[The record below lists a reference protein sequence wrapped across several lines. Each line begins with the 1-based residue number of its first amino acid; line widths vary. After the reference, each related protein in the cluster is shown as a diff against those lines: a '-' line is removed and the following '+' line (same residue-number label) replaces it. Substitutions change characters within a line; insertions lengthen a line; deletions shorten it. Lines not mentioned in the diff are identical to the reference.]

1 MSRIPPVLL
10 ALALA
15 LALAGCRRIPTEKE
29 RQGAEIRYELGIQ
42 AQQGGNVKEA
52 FVEFQR
58 ALELDPDYPEANNAM
73 AILLHLAFRKPQE
86 AIQYYRRALEVR
98 PNFSEART
106 NLANVYLD
114 LGSYDEAIRLYEESL
129 NDMLYPTP
137 YIAQGNRGW
146 ALYKKGEVQRG
157 IEGIK
162 ASVTTN
168 PSFCLGYRNLG
179 LIYAEQ
185 GEAEESC
192 RHYARYREACAEMA
206 EAWMRE
212 GVCQARI
219 GKVEQARQS
228 FTTCEAKARPG
239 EQALK
244 EDCQR
249 LREAL

>member
-1 MSRIPPVLL
+1 MSRIPRVLL
-10 ALALA
+10 LV

-42 AQQGGNVKEA
+42 AQQAGNVKEA
-52 FVEFQR
+52 LAEFQR
-58 ALELDPDYPEANNAM
+58 ALELDPEYPEANNAM
-73 AILLHLAFRKPQE
+73 AILLHLAFRRPEE
-86 AIQYYRRALEVR
+86 AILYYRRALEVR

-114 LGSYDEAIRLYEESL
+114 QGNYEEAIRLYEQSL

-137 YIAQGNRGW
+137 YIAQSNMGW
-146 ALYKKGEVQRG
+146 ALYKKGEVERG
-157 IEGIK
+157 IESIK

-168 PSFCLGYRNLG
+168 PGFCMGYRNLA
-179 LIYAEQ
+179 LIYGEQGDAEQ
-185 GEAEESC
+185 SC
-192 RHYARYREACAEMA
+192 RHSVRYREACADVA

-212 GVCQARI
+212 GVCQARA

-228 FTTCEAKARPG
+228 FTTCEVKARPA
-239 EQALK
+239 EQSLK